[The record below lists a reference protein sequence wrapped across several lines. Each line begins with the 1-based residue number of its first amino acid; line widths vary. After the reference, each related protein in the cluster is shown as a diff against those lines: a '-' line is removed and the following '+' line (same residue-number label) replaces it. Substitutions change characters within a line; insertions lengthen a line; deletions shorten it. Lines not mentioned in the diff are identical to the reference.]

1 MPVAPARAAPRTT
14 LPARPRRSVRLHPE
28 IPRTPMNDLLRR
40 ALPAVALAFGAALCA
55 GTATAQNA
63 AIVNGKAIPSARV
76 DEFVAA
82 LTQQGRPDTPELRA
96 AVRDELIAREIFV
109 QEAEKKGLARNPDV
123 QRQLDSTR
131 QDILIRAVIRDHL
144 QKNPVTDAEVKAEY
158 DKLAKGAGGGD
169 KEYRARHILVE
180 SEAEAKS
187 IIEQLKKGAKFE
199 ELAKKSKDTGS
210 AANGGD
216 LDWNG
221 PDTFVKPFAEAM
233 VRLEKGRM
241 TETPV
246 KTDFG
251 WHVIRLDDVREPAPP
266 PLEQVAPQIRQEL
279 ERRRVQT
286 LQQDLKA
293 KARVQ

>member
-1 MPVAPARAAPRTT
+1 
-14 LPARPRRSVRLHPE
+14 
-28 IPRTPMNDLLRR
+28 MNALLRR
-40 ALPAVALAFGAALCA
+40 AVPAVIAVLSVAAA
-55 GTATAQNA
+55 AAAHAQNA

-76 DEFVAA
+76 DEFITV
-82 LTQQGRPDTPELRA
+82 LTQQGRPDTPELRK

-109 QEAEKKGLARNPDV
+109 QEAEKKGLTRSTDIA
-123 QRQLDSTR
+123 RQLEQTR

-144 QKNPVTDAEVKAEY
+144 KNNPVTDAEIKAEY
-158 DKLAKGAGGGD
+158 DKLAKGAAGGD

-180 SEAEAKS
+180 SESEAKS

-199 ELAKKSKDTGS
+199 ELAKKSKDPGS

-221 PDTFVKPFAEAM
+221 PDTFVKPFSEAM
-233 VRLEKGRM
+233 VRLQKGQT
-241 TETPV
+241 TEAPV

-266 PLEQVAPQIRQEL
+266 PLEQVGPQIKQEL

-286 LQQDLKA
+286 LQTDLRA

>member
-1 MPVAPARAAPRTT
+1 
-14 LPARPRRSVRLHPE
+14 
-28 IPRTPMNDLLRR
+28 MNASLRR
-40 ALPAVALAFGAALCA
+40 ALPAVLAVLSLGVAGAAH
-55 GTATAQNA
+55 AQNA
-63 AIVNGKAIPSARV
+63 AIVNGKAIPSSRV

-109 QEAEKKGLARNPDV
+109 QEAEKKGLARSTDV
-123 QRQLDSTR
+123 ARQLEQTR

-144 QKNPVTDAEVKAEY
+144 KNNPVTDADVKAEY
-158 DKLAKGAGGGD
+158 DKLTKSAAGGD

-199 ELAKKSKDTGS
+199 ELAKKSKDPGS
-210 AANGGD
+210 AQNGGD

-221 PDTFVKPFAEAM
+221 PDTFVKPFSDAL
-233 VRLEKGRM
+233 VKLEKGQT

-251 WHVIRLDDVREPAPP
+251 WHVIRLDDVRDQAPP

-279 ERRRVQT
+279 ERRRIQT
-286 LQQDLKA
+286 LQTDLKA
-293 KARVQ
+293 KARIQ